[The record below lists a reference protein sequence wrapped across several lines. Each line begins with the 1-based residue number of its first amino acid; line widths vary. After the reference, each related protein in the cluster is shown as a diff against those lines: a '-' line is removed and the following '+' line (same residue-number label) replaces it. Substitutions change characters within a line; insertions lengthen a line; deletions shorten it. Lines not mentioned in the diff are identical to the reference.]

1 MFYSALSSWVLP
13 QPPPRAMVE
22 SVDMPRRI
30 WRFIRSAPLTYLWL
44 IILAYTTTVAYD
56 VNRQRLHH
64 ILVHRS
70 TNLRHLDTDPI
81 KVLIESLLWIDGRSW
96 LPYYLLVFTIFLAP
110 AERWLG
116 SLRWLLVGL
125 AAHVGATYLSEGW
138 LYWQIVR
145 GAAPQSMENVR
156 DIGVSYFAVGL
167 VAVLSYHIARPWRW
181 GYVAAVLLTFIV
193 WLVWHPGLTALG
205 HGCAVLVGLCCYPLT
220 RGRGAPWHP
229 RSVRAL
235 FRCPDAADRTAA

>member
-1 MFYSALSSWVLP
+1 MFYSALSSWVPP

-30 WRFIRSAPLTYLWL
+30 WRFVRSAPLTYLWL
-44 IILAYTTTVAYD
+44 IILAYTTSVAHD

-70 TNLRHLDTDPI
+70 TNLRHLDTTPI
-81 KVLIESLLWIDGRSW
+81 KVLIESLLWIDGRYL
-96 LPYYLLVFTIFLAP
+96 LPYLVVFTIFLAP

-116 SLRWLLVGL
+116 SLRWVLVGL

-145 GAAPQSMENVR
+145 GAAPRSMENVR

-193 WLVWHPGLTALG
+193 GLAWHPGFTALG
-205 HGCAVLVGLCCYPLT
+205 HGCAVLIGLCCYPLT
-220 RGRGAPWHP
+220 RGRGAPWNP
-229 RSVRAL
+229 RGVRAL
-235 FRCPDAADRTAA
+235 FRRPDAADGTAG

>member
-1 MFYSALSSWVLP
+1 
-13 QPPPRAMVE
+13 MVE
-22 SVDMPRRI
+22 SVDMPRRM
-30 WRFIRSAPLTYLWL
+30 WRFVRSAPLTYLWL

-70 TNLRHLDTDPI
+70 TNLRHLDTNPI

-205 HGCAVLVGLCCYPLT
+205 HGCAVLIGLCCYPLT

-235 FRCPDAADRTAA
+235 FRRPDAADRTAG

>member
-1 MFYSALSSWVLP
+1 
-13 QPPPRAMVE
+13 MVE
-22 SVDMPRRI
+22 SVDMPRRM
-30 WRFIRSAPLTYLWL
+30 WRFVRSAPLTYLWL

-70 TNLRHLDTDPI
+70 TNLRHLDTNPI
-81 KVLIESLLWIDGRSW
+81 KALIESLLWIDGRSW

-205 HGCAVLVGLCCYPLT
+205 HGCAVLIGLCCYPLT

>member
-1 MFYSALSSWVLP
+1 ML
-13 QPPPRAMVE
+13 
-22 SVDMPRRI
+22 RRI
-30 WRFIRSAPLTYLWL
+30 WRFVRSAPLTYLWM
-44 IILAYTTTVAYD
+44 IILIYTTTIARD
-56 VNRQRLHH
+56 VNHQRLHH
-64 ILVHRS
+64 ILLHRS
-70 TNLRHLDTDPI
+70 TNLRHLDTNPF
-81 KVLIESLLWIDGRSW
+81 KVLIESLFWIDGRNW
-96 LPYYLLVFTIFLAP
+96 LPYLVVFSIFLAP

-125 AAHVGATYLSEGW
+125 AAHVGATFLSEGW

-145 GAAPQSMENVR
+145 GAAPQSMENVP

-193 WLVWHPGLTALG
+193 GLVWHPGFLGWYPEFTALG
-205 HGCAVLVGLCCYPLT
+205 HTCAVLIGLCCYPLT

-229 RSVRAL
+229 RRPVRPAVGA
-235 FRCPDAADRTAA
+235 PAGPM

>member
-1 MFYSALSSWVLP
+1 
-13 QPPPRAMVE
+13 MVE
-22 SVDMPRRI
+22 SVGVLSRI

-44 IILAYTTTVAYD
+44 IILAYTTAVAHD
-56 VNRQRLHH
+56 VNPHRLHH

-70 TNLRHLDTDPI
+70 TNLHHLDTNPI
-81 KVLIESLLWIDGRSW
+81 KVLIESLLWIDGRYW
-96 LPYYLLVFTIFLAP
+96 LPYLVVFTIFLAP

-145 GAAPQSMENVR
+145 GAAPQSMENVP

-193 WLVWHPGLTALG
+193 GLAWHLGFTALG
-205 HGCAVLVGLCCYPLT
+205 HLCAVLIGLCCYPLT
-220 RGRGAPWHP
+220 RGREAPWNP
-229 RSVRAL
+229 RPSRASVTGS
-235 FRCPDAADRTAA
+235 CSPP